1 MICLSMLLGA
11 LASAGQPDAGVMSG
25 AADLFTSDEPVM
37 VRVRQLVADG
47 RLGEAEGILQ
57 AEQKADDPRR
67 SRAAADGLEIIRRIR
82 RDYRQELPALVER
95 LRKSIPDVT
104 AADVERWRA
113 AGEVQYRVFDGR
125 PWYFIREPSNIFRF
139 CEEAKRRRDTHA
151 ATQPAAAPDKQAQ
164 AEQQMIEHIRK
175 VLAAADAS
183 GRTEVLP
190 IRQRIRYKLTVA
202 ANRPGA
208 KAGSLVR
215 CWLPFPQ
222 EYRQQK
228 QVRLIR
234 TAPAEY
240 KLAPNAAGDRV
251 LSGAAQRTLYL
262 EQQITDPAQPV
273 VFEEEF
279 EYVCYAF
286 CPKLDDAAARP
297 LPADWGKACLEER
310 PPHIVFTPELREAV
324 KQAVGNETNPL
335 AKARKIF
342 HYIDAKLKYC
352 AEEEYSTIP
361 SCTRKGL
368 ATWRGDCG
376 IHAMLFIAMCRAAG
390 IPARWQSGWETQPL
404 EWNMHDWAEFY
415 VEPWGWLPADP
426 SYGLK
431 KSDDPRIRDFFFG
444 HMDSY
449 RMIVNLDYGWQL
461 DPPKQSLRSE
471 PADFQRGE
479 VEIDGRNLYYDEWD
493 WDFSFDLKPVGD

>member
-1 MICLSMLLGA
+1 MIWMSMLLST
-11 LASAGQPDAGVMSG
+11 LASAGQPDARVMSG
-25 AADLFTSDEPVM
+25 AAELFSSDEPVM
-37 VRVRQLVADG
+37 VRVRQCLADG
-47 RLGEAEGILQ
+47 RLHEAEGILQ
-57 AEQKADDPRR
+57 AEQKAGDPRR
-67 SRAAADGLEIIRRIR
+67 KQAAEDGLEIIRRIR
-82 RDYRQELPALVER
+82 RDYRLELPALVDR

-104 AADVERWRA
+104 AADVEKWRA
-113 AGEVQYRVFDGR
+113 AGEVQHRIFDGR

-139 CEEAKRRRDTHA
+139 CEEAKQRRDAHA
-151 ATQPAAAPDKQAQ
+151 ATQGAPAPDKKAR
-164 AEQQMIEHIRK
+164 AEQEMILHIGK

-183 GRTEVLP
+183 GKAEVLP
-190 IRQRIRYKLTVA
+190 LGHRIRYKLTVLPD
-202 ANRPGA
+202 RPGA
-208 KAGSLVR
+208 RAGSLVR

-234 TAPAEY
+234 TVPAEH
-240 KLAPNAAGDRV
+240 KLAPNAEGDRV
-251 LSGAAQRTLYL
+251 LTGAAQRTVYL
-262 EQQITDPAQPV
+262 EQKISDPAKPV

-279 EYVCYAF
+279 EYVFYAF
-286 CPKLDDAAARP
+286 CPKLDDSAARP

-310 PPHIVFTPELREAV
+310 PPHIVFTPELREVAT
-324 KQAVGNETNPL
+324 QAVGDETNPL

-342 HYIDAKLKYC
+342 HCIDARLKYC
-352 AEEEYSTIP
+352 SEEEYSIIP

-376 IHAMLFIAMCRAAG
+376 IHAMLFIAMCRSVG

-415 VEPWGWLPADP
+415 VEPWGWLPADA

-431 KSDDPRIRDFFFG
+431 KSDDPRIREFFFG

-449 RMIVNLDYGWQL
+449 RMIGNLDYGWQL
-461 DPPKQSLRSE
+461 APPKHSLRSE

-479 VEIDGRNLYYDEWD
+479 VEIDGRNLYFDEWD
-493 WDFSFDLKPVGD
+493 WDFSFDLKPIDE

>member
-11 LASAGQPDAGVMSG
+11 LASAGQTDAGVMSG

-67 SRAAADGLEIIRRIR
+67 SRAAADGLEVIRRIR
-82 RDYRQELPALVER
+82 RDYRQELPVLVER

-139 CEEAKRRRDTHA
+139 CEEAKRRRDAHA

-175 VLAAADAS
+175 VLAAADGS
-183 GRTEVLP
+183 GRSEVLP

-251 LSGAAQRTLYL
+251 LSGAVQRTLYL

-279 EYVCYAF
+279 EYVFYAF

-342 HYIDAKLKYC
+342 HSIDATLQYC
-352 AEEEYSTIP
+352 SEEEYSTIP
-361 SCTRKGL
+361 SCTRKAL
-368 ATWRGDCG
+368 ATHRGDCG

-461 DPPKQSLRSE
+461 DPPKRSLRSE

-493 WDFSFDLKPVGD
+493 WDFSFDLKPVGE